1 MSNINLKLEQN
12 NKKNMFG
19 ALLIFYLL
27 MASNLTENLISNQ
40 MREFVRGNRMIQH
53 LIGLMTVIVILTL
66 IDDSL
71 EIRDVAIYGLA
82 IYFGFIITTKC
93 DIHWNIVLVLIIF
106 LGYLYEKDK
115 QQKKKQIIKDKNLTD
130 IEKTKIINEYDT
142 NTIYWV
148 LIIVA
153 IIGTIFYSDKK
164 QMQYGGGYDPLVYL
178 FN

>member
-1 MSNINLKLEQN
+1 MNNINLQTEQR
-12 NKKNMFG
+12 KKNVFG

-27 MASNLTENLISNQ
+27 IASNFTDNLMSNQ
-40 MREFVRGNRMIQH
+40 MRQFIRDNRMIQH

-66 IDDSL
+66 IDETL
-71 EIRDVAIYGLA
+71 EIRDVVMYGLV

-93 DIHWNIVLVLIIF
+93 DIHWNIVLIMVIF

-115 QQKKKQIIKDKNLTD
+115 HSKNEEIMKDKNLSD
-130 IEKTKIINEYDT
+130 DEKIRIIREHDT

-148 LIIVA
+148 LIGTA
-153 IIGTIFYSDKK
+153 IIGTIFYTNKK
-164 QMQYGGGYDPLVYL
+164 QVQYGGGYDPLVYL